1 MSADL
6 MPEISVKDQ
15 LEHVRFQIRACESW
29 AKAKI
34 AQSEHIAQESKMAK
48 EFLSLGEGGVL

>member
-15 LEHVRFQIRACESW
+15 
-29 AKAKI
+29 I
-34 AQSEHIAQESKMAK
+34 AQKSKMAK